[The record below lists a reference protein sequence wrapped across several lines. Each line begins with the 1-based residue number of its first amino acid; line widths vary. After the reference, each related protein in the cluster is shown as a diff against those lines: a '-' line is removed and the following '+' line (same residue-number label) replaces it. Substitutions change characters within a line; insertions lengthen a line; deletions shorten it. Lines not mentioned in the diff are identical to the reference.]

1 MRKQNFIYGAVC
13 VIAAAGTLCLA
24 PGILNGMGKGEK
36 QISSKT
42 VQTADA
48 LTSETR
54 EQVETTMANTYESLG
69 MKKVSDTVVVTAD
82 ALRYRSAP
90 DTSADNV
97 KGTISGGTRLERIY
111 EGNGWSVVKTGGGEY
126 YVSSS
131 YVKKADGSQNQAD
144 AQSQNASENKKES
157 QAQTKESAG
166 GPGGSAGSEGGET
179 PAVQEIGLDGSLP
192 YAGFSKINSGKA
204 VLYKSTAQNRK
215 NKTIAVNAGHDTS
228 GGSSVKTQCHPDG
241 SPKVTGGTTASG
253 AVMAVAVSG
262 GMTFA
267 DGTAEAKVTLQMAK
281 ILKDRLL
288 AEGYDVLML
297 RDGDDV
303 QLDNVARS
311 VLANRYADCHISL
324 HWDSTS
330 NDKGCFYMSVPNNA
344 SYRAMEPVAS
354 HWQDHNRLGEALVGG
369 LRDAGNKIFSGG
381 SMEMDLTQTSYS
393 TVPSVD
399 IELGD
404 KGSSHSDAVLNQLA
418 DGLVMG
424 VNRFFGQ

>member
-13 VIAAAGTLCLA
+13 VMAAAGTLCLA

-144 AQSQNASENKKES
+144 TQSQNASENKKES

-166 GPGGSAGSEGGET
+166 GPGG
-179 PAVQEIGLDGSLP
+179 VGLSNIC
-192 YAGFSKINSGKA
+192 Y
-204 VLYKSTAQNRK
+204 T
-215 NKTIAVNAGHDTS
+215 
-228 GGSSVKTQCHPDG
+228 
-241 SPKVTGGTTASG
+241 
-253 AVMAVAVSG
+253 
-262 GMTFA
+262 
-267 DGTAEAKVTLQMAK
+267 
-281 ILKDRLL
+281 
-288 AEGYDVLML
+288 
-297 RDGDDV
+297 
-303 QLDNVARS
+303 
-311 VLANRYADCHISL
+311 DC
-324 HWDSTS
+324 
-330 NDKGCFYMSVPNNA
+330 K
-344 SYRAMEPVAS
+344 
-354 HWQDHNRLGEALVGG
+354 
-369 LRDAGNKIFSGG
+369 
-381 SMEMDLTQTSYS
+381 YS
-393 TVPSVD
+393 
-399 IELGD
+399 
-404 KGSSHSDAVLNQLA
+404 
-418 DGLVMG
+418 
-424 VNRFFGQ
+424 